1 MITVEYT
8 VEYMART
15 KVYKIQSI
23 VNKELHDK
31 VNEFTKKLG
40 VSQGE
45 FIRNAVL
52 MYMGMIAYTDYIQ
65 SKQQNESDP
74 LRKLLEKK

>member
-1 MITVEYT
+1 
-8 VEYMART
+8 MART

-31 VNEFTKKLG
+31 INEFTKKLG
-40 VSQGE
+40 ISQGE

-52 MYMGMIAYTDYIQ
+52 VYMGMIAFTEKTQ
-65 SKQQNESDP
+65 AKQQNDSDP